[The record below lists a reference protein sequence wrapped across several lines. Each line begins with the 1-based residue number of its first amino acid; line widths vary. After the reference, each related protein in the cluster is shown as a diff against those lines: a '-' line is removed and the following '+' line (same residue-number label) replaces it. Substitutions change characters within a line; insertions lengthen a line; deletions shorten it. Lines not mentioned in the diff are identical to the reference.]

1 MREMVLNHASIV
13 AFNKHEI
20 FDWLDDIATGIAK
33 LRSNCIVSDVLR
45 TARQFH
51 EISCL
56 PNLTLQQA
64 LHELTKQPTSR
75 DRSIFLLRLATY
87 SPLIENLD
95 FELIDRFHSVES
107 EVPHIDAKDGE
118 PLVLCAITNSVS
130 LGFPSNGWDSS
141 TLTVQFQELLDN
153 GEFSSTEEVIDN
165 IARTTHA
172 IVLVHRH
179 TQYNLSGI
187 ENWKDFWDKRSSVY
201 PDLMFGKDVESQ
213 LDQIPP
219 DLLETV
225 AEKVWKINES
235 AQKWKL
241 EKTKE
246 PIWSTKVTPERRELM
261 KNKKLRNA
269 RIFKSSDD
277 KFKLYE
283 WHARYG
289 NNGRIHLRFDRSSWS
304 IEIGY
309 IGRHLPS

>member
-13 AFNKHEI
+13 ATNKREVFH
-20 FDWLDDIATGIAK
+20 WLDDIATGIAT
-33 LRSNCIVSDVLR
+33 LRSNCIVSNVLR
-45 TARQFH
+45 TARHFH

-75 DRSIFLLRLATY
+75 DRSIYLLRLVTY
-87 SPLIENLD
+87 SPLIEKLNID
-95 FELIDRFHSVES
+95 LIDRFLSVES
-107 EVPHIDAKDGE
+107 EVPHIDERDGE

-153 GEFSSTEEVIDN
+153 GKFSSTEKVIDN
-165 IARTTHA
+165 VARTTHA
-172 IVLVHRH
+172 IDLVHRR
-179 TQYNLSGI
+179 TQYNLGGI
-187 ENWKDFWDKRSSVY
+187 RNWQEFWDKRSSVF

-219 DLLETV
+219 DFLETV
-225 AEKVWKINES
+225 AEKVWKLNES
-235 AQKWKL
+235 AHKWKL
-241 EKTKE
+241 EQTRE
-246 PIWSTKVTPERRELM
+246 PIWSTKVTPERSELM
-261 KNKKLRNA
+261 KNRELRNA

-277 KFKLYE
+277 EFKVYE